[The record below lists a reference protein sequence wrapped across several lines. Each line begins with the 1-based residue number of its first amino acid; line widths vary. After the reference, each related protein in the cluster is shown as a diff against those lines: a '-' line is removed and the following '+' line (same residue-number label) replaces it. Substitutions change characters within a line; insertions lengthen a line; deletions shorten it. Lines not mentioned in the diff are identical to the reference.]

1 MSSTL
6 SYVWYFLFLVP
17 LILFV
22 ILDGAD
28 LGLGIISLAR
38 SKPERAKLI
47 DSIGPLWYANETWLV
62 VAVATL
68 FGAFPLAYS
77 LVLSSLYVP
86 MMLVVFGVILR
97 AASAEFRSHTGNK
110 DFWSIVF
117 GVGCLL
123 AVLGQGFLLGG
134 LLSNL
139 KIQNNIYQGGVWG
152 WFGSTTVVTALA
164 VIAAYVMLG
173 ALQTAKKQETDKALK
188 LKALRGII
196 VTSFI
201 LFVVAAVLLAM
212 QADFRKYAWTLPH
225 ILFVLF
231 FAVTA
236 ISGYLILML
245 TSARTTMRNTSYSWV
260 IVILLSF
267 FGVIF
272 SATFPYLVPFSI
284 SVIDAAAPQRTQVFM
299 LPGVGAVL
307 FLIIVYNVYVKRVFM
322 GERR

>member
-6 SYVWYFLFLVP
+6 SYIWYFLFLVP
-17 LILFV
+17 LIFFV

-38 SKPERAKLI
+38 SGPERAKLI
-47 DSIGPLWYANETWLV
+47 DSVGPLWYANETWLV

-77 LVLSSLYVP
+77 LVLSSLYIP
-86 MMLVVFGVILR
+86 IMLLVLGLILR
-97 AASAEFRSHTGNK
+97 AASVEFRSRTSK
-110 DFWSIVF
+110 SDSWSIVF
-117 GVGCLL
+117 GAGCLIT
-123 AVLGQGFLLGG
+123 VLGQGFLLGG

-139 KIQNNIYQGGVWG
+139 KIQNNTYQGGVWD
-152 WFGSTTVVTALA
+152 WFGSTSIVIVLA

-173 ALQTAKKQETDKALK
+173 ALQTAKNQEAGNALK
-188 LKALRGII
+188 LKAFRGII

-212 QADFRKYAWTLPH
+212 QADFRKYAWTFPH
-225 ILFVLF
+225 IPFVLF
-231 FAVTA
+231 FTVTA
-236 ISGYLILML
+236 ISGYFVLML
-245 TSARTTMRNTSYSWV
+245 ASSSTATRNASYNWV
-260 IVILLSF
+260 IVIFLSF
-267 FGVIF
+267 FGVLF

-307 FLIIVYNVYVKRVFM
+307 FLIIVYNVYVKRVFISK
-322 GERR
+322 E